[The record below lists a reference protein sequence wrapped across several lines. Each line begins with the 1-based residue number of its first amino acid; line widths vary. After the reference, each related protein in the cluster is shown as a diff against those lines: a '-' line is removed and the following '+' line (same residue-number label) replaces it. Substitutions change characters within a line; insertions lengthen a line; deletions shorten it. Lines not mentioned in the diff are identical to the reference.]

1 MSLRLWKHGF
11 SQGGVKSLPINYK
24 ATINFQRPMSRLLND
39 GPKGEDVINGLMSES
54 ESCLS
59 LSSEVS
65 THKPTRELPMESR
78 SIELR
83 ECMAHH
89 DRPIIV
95 GIRAGPQFVYRVNDV
110 M

>member
-1 MSLRLWKHGF
+1 MGDANVSEPLEQGF
-11 SQGGVKSLPINYK
+11 CRDRVESLPKIYK
-24 ATINFQRPMSRLLND
+24 ETLDFQRPMSCLLND
-39 GPKGEDVINGLMSES
+39 GPESKDVINGLMRGS

-65 THKPTRELPMESR
+65 TLKLTRELPMENR

-89 DRPIIV
+89 DRPANV
-95 GIRAGPQFVYRVNDV
+95 GV
-110 M
+110 